1 MKHKPILRVEK
12 FVVSELVAVERLAP
26 VSEAMA
32 LMREHSVS
40 SLVVNRHDPDDEPGL
55 ITVSD
60 IALKVIAEN
69 HAPERVNVYEIMS
82 KPVLT
87 VPTDMQGPLCRA
99 PADAF
104 RHFAGGGRGPPSQS
118 GRDGDVAGSCSG
130 ACRGLR
136 RERFRP
142 RRR

>member
-1 MKHKPILRVEK
+1 MKNKTVLRVEK
-12 FVVSELVAVERLAP
+12 FVTSDLVTVERLAP

-32 LMREHSVS
+32 LMREHSIS
-40 SLVVNRHDPDDEPGL
+40 SLVVDRHDPDDEPGL

-87 VPTDMQGPLCRA
+87 VAADMQARYAVNLLVRFGISRA
-99 PADAF
+99 VVVDHHRNPVGIVTLRDLVLGHVAD
-104 RHFAGGGRGPPSQS
+104 
-118 GRDGDVAGSCSG
+118 
-130 ACRGLR
+130 
-136 RERFRP
+136 
-142 RRR
+142 